1 MSRAGSNSAGFTLL
15 EILVVLTIMAL
26 VALIVAPR
34 FHATDGPSIRVAARA
49 VAEQLRVLRAS
60 AIDHATIETVDLD
73 AMRARI
79 GFRGTL
85 SLDGDGKLLFFP
97 DGSATEARI
106 VLATEQ
112 GEKLPLIVDW
122 LTGSVR
128 AAPG

>member
-1 MSRAGSNSAGFTLL
+1 M
-15 EILVVLTIMAL
+15 
-26 VALIVAPR
+26 
-34 FHATDGPSIRVAARA
+34 
-49 VAEQLRVLRAS
+49 RAS
-60 AIDHATIETVDLD
+60 AIEHATIETVDID
-73 AMRARI
+73 ALRGRI

-106 VLATEQ
+106 VLATKQ